1 MKPALDGKADCHRRR
16 LLHRLDKRWRASLVA
31 LSLVSTGFTAA
42 AATQTYSGSFASAA
56 NTALVASDLTA
67 AVFTDDAAI
76 ANNLALY
83 DFTVA
88 TAGAVTIASS
98 GFAAGGADPYF
109 SLFAGTDGTATF
121 LNSNYT
127 QAFSTGGDF
136 SFSTTLATGAYR
148 LAIGTNA
155 NLSFA
160 ENSGSGTLADG
171 FTGFGSVNS
180 LGDASYRIAITTL
193 AAPVPEPSAWL
204 LLAVG
209 GLAFGARRAVSVAVA
224 RQ

>member
-1 MKPALDGKADCHRRR
+1 MRPGRHWAVTALR
-16 LLHRLDKRWRASLVA
+16 
-31 LSLVSTGFTAA
+31 LSLLLPLACIALATSAH
-42 AATQTYSGSFASAA
+42 AATRTYTGSLASAA

-88 TAGAVTIASS
+88 TAGAVSIASV

-109 SLFAGTDGTATF
+109 SLFAGMGNTATF
-121 LNSNYT
+121 LSSNYT

-136 SFSTTLATGAYR
+136 SFATTLAAGAYQ
-148 LAIGTNA
+148 LAIGTTA

-171 FTGFGSVNS
+171 FVGFGTANS
-180 LGDASYRIAITTL
+180 LGDATYNVTVTTL

-209 GLAFGARRAVSVAVA
+209 GLAFGARRAVSVAVV